1 MQVFSLSK
9 SFNLENTGTVE
20 VGVSFVWSCLLLLR
34 WAHSLV
40 FYLLS
45 NCVSTRGFLPTVIVI
60 RLSFMKLWL
69 IALTTTST
77 TMTTSATTT
86 TATSKWKYFSNEK
99 YRGRIDFHIKEK
111 KICRCPCRGKRVKN
125 AFRTGERVRK
135 KGHLRTNVLRINRRT
150 RSDRLIPNESF
161 QTHRSEQT
169 GSQHVRP

>member
-86 TATSKWKYFSNEK
+86 TATSKWKYFS
-99 YRGRIDFHIKEK
+99 KEK